1 MEDCLLGVIKLE
13 YLRGGK
19 QIHSNSTLPMPY
31 PSSLYQ
37 SGFLWYRWYSASS
50 SFISICHLDSWSIKS
65 SPQYKKIHIAPVLIQ
80 DYQSRDT
87 GTGEEPHSRFSIPMS
102 SLLPLVTT
110 ISMKGMKGTLENTR
124 LWISHTTHTNY
135 KRKFMSNPPYSSA
148 GFHIFPIFVMG
159 VKNLLWNIWS

>member
-13 YLRGGK
+13 YLKEGK

-65 SPQYKKIHIAPVLIQ
+65 SPQYKN
-80 DYQSRDT
+80 T
-87 GTGEEPHSRFSIPMS
+87 HSSC
-102 SLLPLVTT
+102 V
-110 ISMKGMKGTLENTR
+110 NTR
-124 LWISHTTHTNY
+124 LSVQGHWHWGRISLKVYNSNVISSSPGYYHIYDPGEY
-135 KRKFMSNPPYSSA
+135 KTMNLPYYPHKLQKKIHVQSSI
-148 GFHIFPIFVMG
+148 FISRLLHLSHICHG
-159 VKNLLWNIWS
+159 G